1 MSILASHRSGDEPRI
16 RKELSPETA
25 LRYAWCG
32 WLTML
37 ACPFVLFLGVAWS
50 LMGDQALNRDRPLS
64 DQWFVASVAYMVLI
78 VPATFFIRSRLFRQ
92 YWKGE
97 CVAPRA
103 YLIGMYT
110 VWGALE
116 LGGVLSLAGCLVS
129 RSLLPSLMPAI
140 AAFMMFVVLWPSGRA
155 MICNGRGASDDPEH
169 YEEPR

>member
-1 MSILASHRSGDEPRI
+1 MPAG
-16 RKELSPETA
+16 KELTPEVA
-25 LRYAWCG
+25 LRYAWGG

-37 ACPFVLFLGVAWS
+37 ACPFVLFLYVAWS
-50 LMGDQALNRDRPLS
+50 LMGDQPMRRNRPLS
-64 DQWFVASVAYMVLI
+64 DVWFLASVAYMVLI
-78 VPATFFIRSRLFRQ
+78 VPATFFIRSRLFRA
-92 YWKGE
+92 YWKGD

-103 YLIGMYT
+103 YLTGMYT

-116 LGGVLSLAGCLVS
+116 LGGLLSLAGCLAS

-155 MICNGRGASDDPEH
+155 MICAGRGASDDPEH